1 MFTGVWVVLFPT
13 NSYFLPLLRRVAKVT
28 GQSVNTHTAD
38 GNVQIDHS
46 FDASLKIKIEWF
58 AGNA

>member
-1 MFTGVWVVLFPT
+1 MLFPT

-46 FDASLKIKIEWF
+46 FDASLKIKIE
-58 AGNA
+58 